1 MSADG
6 ELAVRLHHVR
16 IGRTLS
22 GMCQEHGQCIL
33 VCSQHLL
40 LSFGFSEASDKVT
53 TKQSEVSE
61 DQTEMITDASKDLST
76 DTSTDAQVTEKIVQ
90 RIQVRHRLHTVQIWL
105 LIPICQHR

>member
-1 MSADG
+1 MP
-6 ELAVRLHHVR
+6 
-16 IGRTLS
+16 RTW
-22 GMCQEHGQCIL
+22 QCIL

-76 DTSTDAQVTEKIVQ
+76 DTSTDAQVTEENSSENTSEAQTVYSADMVIDSDMSA
-90 RIQVRHRLHTVQIWL
+90 QVETVNYTGCL
-105 LIPICQHR
+105 LYTSPSPRD